1 MSSRP
6 SHLTCRVCGHEY
18 RPVPLAPGERALC
31 VRCDTV
37 LAHSSRLGPDAGLAL
52 TVTGLLLAPPAAL
65 LPFVTAGKLGSER
78 SGLLFTGVEGMWDN
92 GMHLLAVWVLLC
104 GALVPVALLVTLAG
118 LLLPARFGWPPLQP
132 ELLSRAA
139 RALGYWA
146 MPEVQVLAVLVALM
160 KLGNV
165 VNVSIG
171 AGFWCYCAMSFAF
184 LFAWRSFEFQSAAGT
199 PEAARGADTSPP

>member
-1 MSSRP
+1 M
-6 SHLTCRVCGHEY
+6 CGREH

-37 LAHSSRLGPDAGLAL
+37 LAQGSRLGPDTALAF
-52 TVTGLLLAPPAAL
+52 TITGLLLAIPAAFQ
-65 LPFVTAGKLGSER
+65 PFITAGKLGNER
-78 SGLLFTGVEGMWDN
+78 VGLLFTGVGGLWDN

-118 LLLPARFGWPPLQP
+118 LLLPARFGRPPVQP

-139 RALGYWA
+139 RALGHWA

-160 KLGNV
+160 KLGRL
-165 VNVSIG
+165 VNVTIG
-171 AGFWCYCAMSFAF
+171 PGFWCYSAMSFA
-184 LFAWRSFEFQSAAGT
+184 LLLAWRSFELQSAAWI
-199 PEAARGADTSPP
+199 PAPVRGGDASPP